1 MKQTP
6 IDKNIVEQVLADN
19 KISDFNNATIRQVVK
34 VANDIEKASGVEFIH
49 MEMGVPGLTPP
60 AVGIAA
66 EKAALDSGAA
76 AIYPAIDG
84 IPELKNEAA
93 RFIKAFI
100 DVDVNPQGCVP
111 TTGSMQGSY
120 AAFMLC
126 GQIDP
131 KKDTI
136 LFIDPG
142 FSVQKTQLKVMG
154 YRSENFDVYEYR
166 GEKLREKLE
175 SYFSTGRIS
184 AVIYSNPNNPAWIC
198 LTESELQIIGEL
210 ADKYDVIVLE
220 DLAYLAMDN
229 RRKMNTP
236 FEAPFQPT
244 VAKYCKNWIMMIS
257 GSKIFSYAGQRIAT
271 VAISDS
277 LYNRRYD
284 ALAERYGM
292 GEFGRT
298 FIYMILYTL
307 TSGVT
312 HTAQYALAAMFK
324 AASDGEL
331 DFINDTAE
339 YGRRAEK
346 LKKIFQDHGFTI
358 TYDKD
363 LDELVSDGFYFTI
376 SYPGMTSGELMKELA
391 SYGVSAISLTT
402 CGSTQHGLR
411 ACTSNIKEH
420 QYAILDE
427 RMKIFAEN
435 HK

>member
-6 IDKNIVEQVLADN
+6 IDKNVVSKILAN
-19 KISDFNNATIRQVVK
+19 NMISDFNNATIRQVVK
-34 VANDIEKASGVEFIH
+34 VANDIEKETGVEFIH
-49 MEMGVPGLTPP
+49 MEMGVPGLKPP
-60 AVGIAA
+60 TIGIEA
-66 EKAALDSGAA
+66 EKTALDNGVA

-84 IPELKNEAA
+84 ITELKNETS

-166 GEKLREKLE
+166 GEKLRAKLE

-198 LTESELQIIGEL
+198 LTDSELQIIGEL

-229 RRKMNTP
+229 RREMNTP

-271 VAISDS
+271 VAISDN
-277 LYNRRYD
+277 LYVRKYD

-292 GEFGRT
+292 AEFGRT

-307 TSGVT
+307 SSGVT

-324 AASDGEL
+324 AACDKNL
-331 DFINDTAE
+331 DFVSDVAE
-339 YGRRAEK
+339 YGRRAQK

-376 SYPGMTSGELMKELA
+376 SYPGMSSGELMQELA
-391 SYGVSAISLTT
+391 AYGVSAISLTT
-402 CGSTQHGLR
+402 CGSKQHGLR

-420 QYAILDE
+420 QYDILEE
-427 RMKIFAEN
+427 RMKIFEEN